1 MIENGAGPI
10 GGKGMSEDGGMAV
23 APAKAVARATGVR
36 AQDLPLTPAR
46 VWAALRGARMAQA
59 AKRSRA

>member
-1 MIENGAGPI
+1 
-10 GGKGMSEDGGMAV
+10 MSEDGGMAV

-46 VWAALRGARMAQA
+46 VWAALRGARMAQT